1 MLNTVSSGVHL
12 RVYLFLQI
20 GADAE
25 HEDNISEQKR
35 QLGKKL
41 VYGQII
47 QVNIDSF
54 ISSV

>member
-1 MLNTVSSGVHL
+1 MFV
-12 RVYLFLQI
+12 QI

-47 QVNIDSF
+47 QVNVDTF
-54 ISSV
+54 ISSVKSNV